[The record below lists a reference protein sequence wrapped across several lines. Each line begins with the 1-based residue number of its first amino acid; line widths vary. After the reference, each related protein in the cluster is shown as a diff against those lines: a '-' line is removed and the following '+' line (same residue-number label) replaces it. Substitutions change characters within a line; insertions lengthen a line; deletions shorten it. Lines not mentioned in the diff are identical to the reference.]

1 MDPHKVG
8 GDAYRNDGTP
18 AEAPAAE
25 DTLQLP
31 VPAFSVSTAHSA
43 SDPATSTG
51 IGRVQPG
58 ALPDGRIRTAEVITG
73 DYLLGVNAPD
83 GTTVEVCP
91 PSRRPALTATAA
103 AEAPE
108 LPARPAASGAVG
120 ETASL
125 RMLSQALLEREDELE
140 RLRTLLAQGRSIR
153 VTGAHGSGRSSLL
166 DTVAASVA
174 DLAPAG
180 VVRLSGYRQT
190 AADLLQELF
199 AATAPAALL
208 GGHGGRPRFRP
219 ARDQLTDL
227 LREVGAIVVIDD
239 MEFGGPALEELLD
252 TAPECAFLVS
262 AAPDVPA
269 PVADSR
275 MEVFPLAGLSRE
287 GGLQL
292 LAERAGRPLDD
303 IERAWGVD
311 LWFESE
317 GLPLRFVQAAALLR
331 HRDAAIEAIT
341 AGLPAP
347 EWRGPDAPEAA
358 IEPLAP
364 VEGSDERPDEA
375 PTLPDV
381 RIPGGFAGGIFEE
394 GAGPVDPAGAMPL
407 PSLAE
412 SAAPAVRVARG
423 LGEEAQ
429 RVLRLAVALGG
440 EIPTAPHLPALIDAD
455 QPEQALRELVDAGLA
470 GPAGGHYRLV
480 DRALASLA
488 AEWPD
493 AEVSREAAQHFAWW
507 TGHASV
513 TPEQVAEEAEVLLAT
528 LRADRDSGR
537 YASVMLLARAAA
549 PCFGIALRWNAWERA
564 LRFGL
569 EAARTTGAV
578 AEEAWFHH
586 ELGVLAFCV
595 EAMDRAR
602 AELEASVALRGAL
615 GDTRGTQTGRRVL
628 DLLGAV
634 SARRM
639 LGSAVPVAPLG
650 ATPVGAGVL
659 RRRIAGLGGG
669 ETGGHLVTRR
679 NAAAAASG
687 VVLAAA
693 LASVVAFGTGAHGTH
708 GGGVSLNVGT
718 TPSAAAPGA
727 SSSAAPIV
735 NGPLGGTSPT
745 VDSTSRG
752 PGVTPT
758 AGATAPGAFAGTS
771 TSAGPGGTGGG
782 VLPSPTTRVSPS
794 PSHSK
799 KPSPT
804 PSATSSTPTTPTTPP
819 TTPAS
824 TSTATATPTSTSP
837 QVSNSS
843 TTSGG
848 ASTSSSAPA
857 AKASSTPAS
866 KPASQSASGATP
878 SAGGS

>member
-8 GDAYRNDGTP
+8 GDAYGNDGTP

-31 VPAFSVSTAHSA
+31 VPAFSVSTAHST

-103 AEAPE
+103 AAEAPE
-108 LPARPAASGAVG
+108 PAARPTASGAVG

-125 RMLSQALLEREDELE
+125 RMLSQALLERDDELE

-219 ARDQLTDL
+219 ARDQLADL

-239 MEFGGPALEELLD
+239 MEFGGPSLEELLD

-262 AAPDVPA
+262 ATPDVPA
-269 PVADSR
+269 PAADSR
-275 MEVFPLAGLSRE
+275 MEDFPLAGLSRE

-292 LAERAGRPLDD
+292 LAERAGRPLHDT
-303 IERAWGVD
+303 ERAWGVD

-358 IEPLAP
+358 IEPLALA
-364 VEGSDERPDEA
+364 EGSDERPDEA
-375 PTLPDV
+375 PTLRDV
-381 RIPGGFAGGIFEE
+381 RIPDGFAGGIFEE
-394 GAGPVDPAGAMPL
+394 GAGPVDPAGTMPL

-470 GPAGGHYRLV
+470 GPVGGHYRLV

-586 ELGVLAFCV
+586 ELGVLAFCG

-718 TPSAAAPGA
+718 TPSATAPG
-727 SSSAAPIV
+727 SSSSPAPIV

-758 AGATAPGAFAGTS
+758 AGATGPGVFAGTS
-771 TSAGPGGTGGG
+771 TSAGPGGTGG
-782 VLPSPTTRVSPS
+782 VLPSPTTRISPT
-794 PSHSK
+794 PTPSK
-799 KPSPT
+799 KPSPSPSTSPTKPT
-804 PSATSSTPTTPTTPP
+804 PSPTTPTPSPTPSSTATTAPAGGQVTSSSATSSGGTSSRPASTPASTPA

-824 TSTATATPTSTSP
+824 H
-837 QVSNSS
+837 
-843 TTSGG
+843 
-848 ASTSSSAPA
+848 
-857 AKASSTPAS
+857 
-866 KPASQSASGATP
+866 SASGATP
-878 SAGGS
+878 TASGS